1 MGAIVKNATFLGS
14 LPLTL
19 TLHRPPIPIVV
30 HQHLED
36 AMALRSTR
44 SVLTRAPNVML
55 HLLRRLDD
63 RLAAHLDGLAVA
75 GDFGRSLCLAAL
87 ENVNRGSVFAAA
99 VGAIDARDTRL
110 LDKLIAIAE
119 AEPNARAG
127 LVSAFGW
134 VSASSL
140 RGITKTLL
148 ESANLFHREVGLAA
162 CAMHQVDPGPA
173 LASAIAASA
182 SAAQA
187 VVAAGKLGRVDLLPA
202 CLAGMAHDDSTL
214 QFESARSALLLGD
227 RQASVQKLAEFA
239 SGAGEHQSAALLLA
253 LKVLPAAP
261 ANALLKALSQDGAM
275 VRALIRGIGAA
286 GDPHYVPWLIQQMS
300 DLKLTRLAGE
310 SFSLITGL
318 DLAALDL
325 ERKPPENEEF
335 GPNADPDD
343 DNVAM
348 DEDDSLPWPDADKI
362 GAWWQNHGGRFAPGT
377 RFFVGE
383 LPSPSHC
390 RLVLKTGFQRQRIAA
405 AEYLCLLQPG
415 TPLFNVAAPAWRQE
429 RLLTQMGA

>member
-1 MGAIVKNATFLGS
+1 MHQNV
-14 LPLTL
+14 
-19 TLHRPPIPIVV
+19 HRQPIPVLV

-36 AMALRSTR
+36 ATALRSTR
-44 SVLTRAPNVML
+44 SVLVRAPHIKL

-75 GDFGRSLCLAAL
+75 GNFARGLSVAAL
-87 ENVNRGSVFAAA
+87 ETVSRGSVFTAA
-99 VGAIDARDTRL
+99 VGAIDARDAAL
-110 LDKLIAIAE
+110 LDKLMAIAE

-140 RGITKTLL
+140 RGITKTLM
-148 ESANLFHREVGLAA
+148 ESANPPRRDIGLAA
-162 CAMHQVDPGPA
+162 CAMHQVDPGPV
-173 LASAIAASA
+173 LASAIAESA
-182 SAAQA
+182 SSTLA
-187 VVAAGKLGRVDLLPA
+187 VVATGKLGRVDLLPA
-202 CLAGMAHDDSTL
+202 CLAGMAHDDSSL

-227 RQASVQKLAEFA
+227 RQAAVQKLAEFA
-239 SGAGEHQSAALLLA
+239 RVAGEHQSAALSLA

-261 ANALLKALSQDGAM
+261 ASVLLKTLSQDATM
-275 VRALIRGIGAA
+275 VRALIRGIGIA
-286 GDPHYVPWLIQQMS
+286 GDSHYIPWLIQQMS

-335 GPNADPDD
+335 GPNDKPDD

-362 GAWWQNHGGRFAPGT
+362 AAWWQSHGARFAPGT
-377 RFFVGE
+377 RFFIGE
-383 LPSPSHC
+383 PPSTAHC
-390 RLVLKTGFQRQRIAA
+390 RSVLKTGIQRQRIAA

-429 RLLTQMGA
+429 RLLAQMGA